1 VTNQETRER
10 RLDEILRRQLG
21 VKILA
26 MIEDPSI
33 TDILVNDDG
42 KVWYEARG
50 GLVDAQFALTASQ
63 VESIIGTAAAS
74 LGAVAN
80 AEHPIVEG
88 ELPIGRIRF
97 EGLLPPVA
105 RKPCFVLR
113 LPAHVLYTLANY
125 ENDGIITEEQARVF
139 RYAIK
144 QKQNIAIGGGT
155 GSGKTTLGGA
165 LINEMVLL
173 SEPVTRFVIIE
184 DTLEI
189 QCKARNLVQLHTS
202 EHADMTRLVRA
213 TMRLRPDH
221 IIVGEVRGGE
231 ALALLKAWGTGHPGG
246 VTTVHAN
253 SAASILTRL
262 STLVQEAGVPPQPE
276 MIAETINLLVF
287 IERTPEG
294 RRVTEMLSVDG
305 FDQNKGFL
313 TSAIEGKGELV

>member
-21 VKILA
+21 AQILA
-26 MIEDPSI
+26 LIDDPSI
-33 TDILVNDDG
+33 TDILVNDNG
-42 KVWYEARG
+42 QVWYEALG
-50 GLVDAQFALTASQ
+50 SLHDGQFSLTSSQ

-74 LGAVAN
+74 LGVVAN

-105 RKPCFVLR
+105 RKPCCAFR
-113 LPAHVLYTLANY
+113 LPARVLYTLANY
-125 ENDGIITEEQARVF
+125 EKDGIITAEQARVF
-139 RYAIK
+139 RDAIK

-165 LINEMVLL
+165 VINEMVLL
-173 SEPVTRFVIIE
+173 SEPATRFVIIE

-189 QCKARNLVQLHTS
+189 QSKARNLVQLHTS

-253 SAASILTRL
+253 SAMSILTRL

-276 MIAETINLLVF
+276 MIAETIDLLVF
-287 IERTPEG
+287 IERMPEG
-294 RRVTEMLSVDG
+294 RRVTEMLRVDG
-305 FDQNKGFL
+305 FDRSQGFL
-313 TSAIEGKGELV
+313 TSAIKEKGQ